1 MRLVLAL
8 LQVLLQLHLLKGL
21 QDLHQPLQEDLQ
33 EHLIDHLRLQVLEQ
47 GLMQL
52 MHLQGVLLIDL
63 NLAMPQR
70 LALVLV

>member
-8 LQVLLQLHLLKGL
+8 LQVLLQQHLLKGF
-21 QDLHQPLQEDLQ
+21 QDLRQPLQEDLQ

-52 MHLQGVLLIDL
+52 MHLQEVPLIDL
-63 NLAMPQR
+63 YLAMPQR